1 MNNMS
6 QSAPVVAT
14 SCCCLRFPYQE
25 ALREALAVRLYL
37 SSYAQARLP
46 TMLKFSRTPPRL
58 RSTRMLTPTPLAG
71 LRHSHKLHCLCLCLC
86 LLSGLD
92 IALAYL
98 NMATPYRPSDSNNGP
113 SGRMLRQLLAEI
125 DGVQSSQTVQL
136 PEDDA
141 GPKSPPVHHTASAW
155 VGGSSLAQDVREK
168 LRAAD
173 TARWRRTSVNI
184 VDGIFDPASPA
195 LRSESSGPEFQDAT
209 VDGRAEGTDAGS
221 DHSPDPVK
229 DPYDHIK
236 HAMQGSPI
244 STTDDLASSDG
255 SKKITPSYF
264 QASSSSE
271 PVPSP
276 PMFLDVSLDDLSSST
291 TDIETSPNEALSS
304 ATTTDT
310 SAQPQS
316 FETGM
321 SSPIDEVSQRRL
333 QLNNTQRA
341 NEGHTSSTIQ
351 HQSLWLRSDQQRL

>member
-1 MNNMS
+1 MNNTS
-6 QSAPVVAT
+6 QSAPVAAT

-58 RSTRMLTPTPLAG
+58 HSTRMLTPTPLAG
-71 LRHSHKLHCLCLCLC
+71 LRHSHTLHCLCLC
-86 LLSGLD
+86 LLSGVD

-98 NMATPYRPSDSNNGP
+98 NMTTPYRPSDINNGP
-113 SGRMLRQLLAEI
+113 SGRMLRQLLEEI
-125 DGVQSSQTVQL
+125 DGVQSSQAVQL
-136 PEDDA
+136 PEHNA

-155 VGGSSLAQDVREK
+155 VGGSSLTQDVREK

-184 VDGIFDPASPA
+184 VDGVFDPASPA
-195 LRSESSGPEFQDAT
+195 LRSESSGPDFQDAT
-209 VDGRAEGTDAGS
+209 VDGRVEGTDAGS

-236 HAMQGSPI
+236 HSMQGSPI
-244 STTDDLASSDG
+244 STTDDLVSSDG
-255 SKKITPSYF
+255 GQKITPSYV
-264 QASSSSE
+264 QASSSSD

-276 PMFLDVSLDDLSSST
+276 PMFLDVSLDDFPSST
-291 TDIETSPNEALSS
+291 TDIETSPNETLSS
-304 ATTTDT
+304 AITTDT

-321 SSPIDEVSQRRL
+321 SYSIDEVSQRRL
-333 QLNNTQRA
+333 
-341 NEGHTSSTIQ
+341 
-351 HQSLWLRSDQQRL
+351 